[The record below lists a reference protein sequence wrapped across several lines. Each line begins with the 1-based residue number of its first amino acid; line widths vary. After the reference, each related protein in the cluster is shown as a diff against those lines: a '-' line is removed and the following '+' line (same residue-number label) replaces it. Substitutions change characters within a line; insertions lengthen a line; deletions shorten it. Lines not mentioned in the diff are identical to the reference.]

1 MAAMTPQHARNI
13 GPSQRKT
20 EFVPTVLS
28 LPAASLPPAK
38 PQPEASARER
48 IPDESA
54 SRIISFY
61 SQILDPCSLI
71 YPCLDAQHSLRSPHH
86 A

>member
-28 LPAASLPPAK
+28 LPAASFPPAK

-48 IPDESA
+48 IPDHKFLFI
-54 SRIISFY
+54 R
-61 SQILDPCSLI
+61 SLI
-71 YPCLDAQHSLRSPHH
+71 SVP
-86 A
+86 